1 MFNSV
6 SGGKKPLYKLDDRPQ
21 DMEVDDE
28 PILGVVES
36 LPKPKQRN
44 AVSFIDRPKLTKMKS
59 IRPQKKQLSPE
70 QLPSEPAN
78 I

>member
-28 PILGVVES
+28 PLES

>member
-28 PILGVVES
+28 PLLGVVES
-36 LPKPKQRN
+36 LP
-44 AVSFIDRPKLTKMKS
+44 
-59 IRPQKKQLSPE
+59 
-70 QLPSEPAN
+70 
-78 I
+78 